1 MGSVVSSVGSVLG
14 KIGDVA
20 GSVLGGIS
28 KYGPL
33 IQAGTGLLGAFGTY
47 QSSKTASKAAQQA
60 VGMADPF
67 GKYRGQFAK
76 QLQTLYQNPWQIA
89 DTPGYQFRLAQG
101 LEGVNRNAAAS
112 GMLGSGNRLMELM
125 RYGQDYGSQE
135 FDNEIARLMQLSG
148 ATMGSPTGAAQM
160 NLLAGQLQGDVF
172 GNTARAIGE
181 AAGSIGDWWNNR
193 QQPPPTGSSSYSPG
207 ALGVNLPGG
216 GVYYYS

>member
-14 KIGDVA
+14 KIGDIA
-20 GSVLGGIS
+20 GPILGGIS

-67 GKYRGQFAK
+67 GKYRGQYAK

-101 LEGVNRNAAAS
+101 LEGINRNAAAS

-181 AAGSIGDWWNNR
+181 AAGSIGDWWRSR
-193 QQPPPTGSSSYSPG
+193 QAPTGSSSYSPG